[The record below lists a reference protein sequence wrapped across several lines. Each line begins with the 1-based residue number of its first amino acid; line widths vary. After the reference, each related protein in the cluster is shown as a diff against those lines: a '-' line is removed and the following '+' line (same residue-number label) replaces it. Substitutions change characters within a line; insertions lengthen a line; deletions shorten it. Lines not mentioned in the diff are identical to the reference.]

1 MRATLKQVLPQAF
14 SQEAFW
20 VSADIPAG
28 ASGVPLHRYLE
39 LLGKD
44 IPLLI
49 YDTLQGYNP
58 DCMGAIS
65 GTVPAGGIFVLLT
78 QALCQPDCFSSG
90 IDGALE
96 NEPLHSQRFS
106 AYFSETLVRTDAFT
120 VYEQSTA
127 PNTYAPIKFAGSQRE
142 LVEKTITETEDQS
155 IAVSAVIKVANG
167 HRKRPLVL
175 TADRGRGK
183 TSALGIAAAQLLLER
198 PRRIIIT
205 GPRWSAVETA
215 FLHAEKGLSD
225 SEKKLIKEK
234 HALFVEGGELTYVAP
249 DVLASDA
256 RCVDLLLVDEAAAL
270 PAPVLYRLLQRH
282 SRIVFSSTIHGY
294 EGTGRGFEIRFKSM
308 LNRLTP
314 QWRGLHMHTPIRWSS
329 GDPLEAFV
337 FDSLLLNAETCSAE
351 IALQCDADDLQF
363 IELDLDSLAK
373 DRQQLKELF
382 GLMVLAHYRTSP
394 NDLRTM
400 LDTPGVRLFALINRG
415 HIIAASWLVEEG
427 GLSDKQTESIRQG
440 QCRLKGH
447 LVVQSLMSQFG
458 LLQAAQLR
466 SARIVRVAVHPEVQQ
481 QGLGKRLITSIIGV
495 IRDDFDF
502 ISSSFGATLGLNKF
516 WRECGFYPFR
526 LGFKREASSGEHAL
540 MVGLG
545 VNEEGA
551 SLIASANG
559 KFHRD
564 FPLQV
569 SEYFSEVTVK
579 LLIEL
584 LINDNKRESHALT
597 DDDTQALDRFVLG
610 YQAYEGASVP
620 IWRYLVHSEK
630 AMTAMQGL
638 DDIQQ
643 QVLVS
648 KVLLKK
654 DWKDI
659 TLQYGLR
666 GKKEVLALLRAGLSS
681 IMTN

>member
-1 MRATLKQVLPQAF
+1 MLPQAF
-14 SQEAFW
+14 SKDAFW
-20 VSADIPAG
+20 VSNDIPAG
-28 ASGVPLHRYLE
+28 VSGVPHHRYLE

-49 YDTLQGYNP
+49 YDTLQVYNP

-78 QALCQPDCFSSG
+78 QALCEPDCFSAG
-90 IDGALE
+90 AGGALE

-106 AYFSETLVRTDAFT
+106 VYFSETLVHTDAFT
-120 VYEQSTA
+120 VYEQSTV
-127 PNTYAPIKFAGSQRE
+127 PNTDASIKLVDSQRE
-142 LVEKTITETEDQS
+142 FSEQTITETEDQS
-155 IAVSAVIKVANG
+155 IAVAAVIKVANG

-198 PRRIIIT
+198 PRRIVIT

-215 FLHAEKGLSD
+215 FIHAEKGLSG
-225 SEKKLIKEK
+225 SEEQLIKEK
-234 HALFVEGGELTYVAP
+234 HAFFVDGGEFTYVAP
-249 DVLASDA
+249 DVLLSDA
-256 RCVDLLLVDEAAAL
+256 RSIDLLLVDEAAAL
-270 PAPVLYRLLQRH
+270 PAPILYRLLQCH

-308 LNRLTP
+308 LNSLTP
-314 QWRGLHMHTPIRWSS
+314 QWRGFHMHTPIRWSA
-329 GDPLEAFV
+329 GDPLEVFV

-351 IALQCDADDLQF
+351 FALQRDASELQF
-363 IELDLDSLAK
+363 MELDLDALVK
-373 DRQQLKELF
+373 NRLQLKELF
-382 GLMVLAHYRTSP
+382 GLLVLAHYRTSP
-394 NDLRTM
+394 SDLRTM
-400 LDTPGVRLFALINRG
+400 LDTPGVRLFALINGG

-427 GLSDKQTESIRQG
+427 GLCDKQTENVRQG
-440 QCRLKGH
+440 QYRLKGN
-447 LVVQSLMSQFG
+447 LVVQSLVNQFG
-458 LLQAAQLR
+458 LVQAAELR
-466 SARIVRVAVHPEVQQ
+466 SARIVRVAVHPESQR
-481 QGLGKRLITSIIGV
+481 QGLGKRLITSIITAT
-495 IRDDFDF
+495 RDDYDF

-516 WRECGFYPFR
+516 WSECGFYPLR

-545 VNEEGA
+545 MNKEGV
-551 SLIASANG
+551 SLIALANG

-569 SEYFSEVTVK
+569 SEYFPEVTVN
-579 LLIEL
+579 LLIDL
-584 LINDNKRESHALT
+584 LTSDIKQESTVLCE
-597 DDDTQALDRFVLG
+597 DDLQTLERFVMG
-610 YQAYEGASVP
+610 YQAYEGASVS

-630 AMTAMQGL
+630 AMVVMQGL
-638 DDIQQ
+638 NGIQQ

-648 KVLLKK
+648 KVLVKK

-659 TLQYGLR
+659 ALQYGLS
-666 GKKEVLALLRAGLSS
+666 GKKEVLALLRAGLST
-681 IMTN
+681 IMAN